1 MLSLYDIV
9 QQSLAGAG
17 KAGPNDMFSGLSA
30 NQTNQALSALI
41 PAFSLGLKRMS
52 QDPQSLLALM
62 NLINTFPGQTPSTLA
77 PQSPDHTMKLARQ
90 SLDMLFGPADARK
103 SIADQAATLAGVP
116 SDKVMEMMPA
126 LASTIMTG
134 LKNDMPVK
142 EGPAAELLGA
152 FVSGFERGRPEP
164 KQEPDFSVDAAADMM
179 NSFFAGFQRG
189 RDESEPE
196 TDDAASADAPDDAST
211 ASGETPAD
219 ASVLDSLFEAGDQV
233 QKSHMEAMQSMFDSL
248 YSRK

>member
-9 QQSLAGAG
+9 QQSLAGAQKPG
-17 KAGPNDMFSGLSA
+17 VNDMFAGLSTS
-30 NQTNQALSALI
+30 QTNQALSALI
-41 PAFSLGLKRMS
+41 PAFSLGLKRAS

-62 NLINTFPGQTPSTLA
+62 NLINTFPGQTPSA
-77 PQSPDHTMKLARQ
+77 FGQQSPNDTMKLARQ

-103 SIADQAATLAGVP
+103 SIADQAAMLTGVP
-116 SDKVMEMMPA
+116 SDKVMEMMPT

-134 LKNDMPVK
+134 LKDDMPVK

-164 KQEPDFSVDAAADMM
+164 KQEPDFSADAAADMM
-179 NSFFAGFQRG
+179 NSFFSGFQRG
-189 RDESEPE
+189 RDDRE
-196 TDDAASADAPDDAST
+196 TEASHSDEKEGDDAKSAAP
-211 ASGETPAD
+211 EEPAAEPSIFD
-219 ASVLDSLFEAGDQV
+219 NLFEAGDQV

-248 YSRK
+248 YSKP

>member
-17 KAGPNDMFSGLSA
+17 KSGLNDMFSGLSA
-30 NQTNQALSALI
+30 QQTNQALSALI

-52 QDPQSLLALM
+52 QDPQSLLALV
-62 NLINTFPGQTPSTLA
+62 NLIKAFPGKMPSSFA
-77 PQSPDHTMKLARQ
+77 PQSPDDTMKLARQ

-103 SIADQAATLAGVP
+103 SIADQAAMLAGVP
-116 SDKVMEMMPA
+116 SDKVLEMMPA

-134 LKNDMPVK
+134 LKDDMPVK
-142 EGPAAELLGA
+142 EGPAAELLAA

-164 KQEPDFSVDAAADMM
+164 KQEPDFSMDAAADMM

-189 RDESEPE
+189 RGDEDS
-196 TDDAASADAPDDAST
+196 DDAEEGPESAEDAPSSAPEDPTTEAS
-211 ASGETPAD
+211 
-219 ASVLDSLFEAGDQV
+219 LFDSLFEAGDQV

>member
-17 KAGPNDMFSGLSA
+17 KSGLSDMFSGLSA
-30 NQTNQALSALI
+30 QQTNQALSALI

-52 QDPQSLLALM
+52 QDPQSFLALM
-62 NLINTFPGQTPSTLA
+62 NLINTFPGQMPSSFA
-77 PQSPDHTMKLARQ
+77 PQSPDDTMKLARR

-103 SIADQAATLAGVP
+103 SIADQAAMLAGVP
-116 SDKVMEMMPA
+116 SDKVLEMMPA

-134 LKNDMPVK
+134 LKNDMPIK

-164 KQEPDFSVDAAADMM
+164 RQEPDFSMEAAADMM

-189 RDESEPE
+189 REEEETEAPDLEDPATDESASPDEP
-196 TDDAASADAPDDAST
+196 T
-211 ASGETPAD
+211 AEPSIM
-219 ASVLDSLFEAGDQV
+219 DSLFEAGDQV

-248 YSRK
+248 YSKK

>member
-17 KAGPNDMFSGLSA
+17 KSGLNDMFSGLSA
-30 NQTNQALSALI
+30 NQTNQTLSALI

-62 NLINTFPGQTPSTLA
+62 NLINTFPRQTPSSFA
-77 PQSPDHTMKLARQ
+77 GQSPDDTMKLARQ

-103 SIADQAATLAGVP
+103 SIADQAAMLAGVP
-116 SDKVMEMMPA
+116 SDKVLEMMPA

-164 KQEPDFSVDAAADMM
+164 KQEPDFSMDAAADMM
-179 NSFFAGFQRG
+179 NSFFSGFQRG
-189 RDESEPE
+189 RDEEEIGDEGDGAES
-196 TDDAASADAPDDAST
+196 TQDAASTAPQEPTAEASIF
-211 ASGETPAD
+211 
-219 ASVLDSLFEAGDQV
+219 DSLFEAGDQV

-248 YSRK
+248 YSKK